1 MGRDR
6 EVSILSYALFAVTLA
21 HMLTHVLQ
29 RVHIALFPIIR
40 EEYGLSLRELGLIAS
55 IPPLIQAFLTLPM
68 GFLADRFGSKRMIM
82 LNLSIAALGGFL
94 AWRSMNPWM
103 LVAAVTLIY
112 MNSAIYHPAA
122 YSFVSKLFH
131 PRDRPKALGI
141 QGAGGTLGL
150 SLGPISAGILMALL
164 PITWRGVYLFWL
176 APILLGVF
184 SILPL
189 RYEPRFDVG
198 EETER
203 VEEVS
208 GMLTLSFIL
217 FLLFVSLRT
226 MAGQMI
232 SSFITLYLVDV
243 RRMSQAVSSVVY
255 GASSLVGII
264 AAPLGGFLAS
274 KFGEKR
280 WLLLTLSGA
289 YVSIAIAA
297 LSPTPLIFTSFYIAY
312 GFLTSLGMAANSS
325 IIARL
330 SPSSRRGLGY
340 SLYFL
345 PLNIMGALSPT
356 LASLIAEAYGLPAI
370 FPLSLII
377 ASLGLLILK
386 FGVEVESA

>member
-1 MGRDR
+1 MRRD
-6 EVSILSYALFAVTLA
+6 EKLSILSYSLFAVTLA

-40 EEYGLSLRELGLIAS
+40 EEYRLSLRELGLMAS

-68 GFLADRFGSKRMIM
+68 GFLADRFGSKRMIL
-82 LNLSIAALGGFL
+82 LNLSIAALGSLL

-103 LVAAVTLIY
+103 LVAAVSLIY

-122 YSFVSKLFH
+122 YSLVSKLFS

-150 SLGPISAGILMALL
+150 SLGPISAGLLMALL

-176 APILLGVF
+176 IPILVGII
-184 SILPL
+184 SILPI
-189 RYEPRFDVG
+189 RYEPKLDVG
-198 EETER
+198 EELEE
-203 VEEVS
+203 VEEAS
-208 GMLTLSFIL
+208 SMLSLSFIL

-226 MAGQMI
+226 MGGQMI
-232 SSFITLYLVDV
+232 ASFITLYLVDV
-243 RRMSQAVSSVVY
+243 RQLSQAVSSIVY
-255 GASSLVGII
+255 GASSLVGIF

-274 KFGEKR
+274 RFGEKR

-289 YVSIAIAA
+289 YISIALAA
-297 LSPTPLIFTSFYIAY
+297 VAPTPLIFTPLYILY
-312 GFLTSLGMAANSS
+312 GFLTTLGMPANSS

-330 SPSSRRGLGY
+330 SPSSHRGLAY
-340 SLYFL
+340 SLLFL
-345 PLNIMGALSPT
+345 PPSVMGALSPT
-356 LASLIAEAYGLPAI
+356 LASLIAEVYGLPAI

-377 ASLGLLILK
+377 SAVGLAILK
-386 FGVEVESA
+386 FSVKV

>member
-1 MGRDR
+1 MGRGKPH
-6 EVSILSYALFAVTLA
+6 ILSYTLFAVTLA

-29 RVHIALFPIIR
+29 RIHIALFPIIR
-40 EEYGLSLRELGLIAS
+40 EEYGLSLRTLGLMAS

-68 GFLADRFGSKRMIM
+68 GFFADRVGSKRMIL
-82 LNLSIAALGGFL
+82 LNLSIAALGSLL
-94 AWRSMNPWM
+94 AWRSTNPWM
-103 LVAAVTLIY
+103 LVVAVALVY
-112 MNSAIYHPAA
+112 MNSAVYHPAA

-150 SLGPISAGILMALL
+150 SLGPISAGVLMALL

-176 APILLGVF
+176 IPILIGVI
-184 SILPL
+184 SILPI

-198 EETER
+198 EKVER
-203 VEEVS
+203 GEEVS
-208 GMLTLSFIL
+208 EMLSLSFIL

-232 SSFITLYLVDV
+232 ASFITLYLVDV
-243 RRMSQAVSSVVY
+243 RGLSQAVSSIVF
-255 GASSLVGII
+255 GASSLVGIM

-274 KFGEKR
+274 QFGEKR
-280 WLLLTLSGA
+280 WLLATLSGA
-289 YVSIAIAA
+289 YISIALAA
-297 LSPTPLIFTSFYIAY
+297 VAPTPLIFTPLYIAY
-312 GFLTSLGMAANSS
+312 GFLTTLGMPANSS

-330 SPSSRRGLGY
+330 SPSSHRGLAY
-340 SLYFL
+340 SLLFL
-345 PLNIMGALSPT
+345 PISVMGALSPT

-377 ASLGLLILK
+377 SALGLALLK
-386 FGVEVESA
+386 FGVKV